1 MCSAQ
6 DRLKQERV
14 AIKKIPKVTDD
25 VIDGKRVLREI
36 QLMRFCDHEN
46 IASVRDVLPPS
57 NWEKFEDIYI
67 VSDLMDTDLHQII
80 RSKQALS
87 DDHVQY
93 FLYQILRGLKYMHS
107 ANILHRDLKPGN
119 LLVNANCDLRI
130 CDLGLARVMD
140 PADVLRDMTE

>member
-1 MCSAQ
+1 M
-6 DRLKQERV
+6 
-14 AIKKIPKVTDD
+14 TDD

-46 IASVRDVLPPS
+46 IASVRDVLPPT

-80 RSKQALS
+80 QSKQALS

-107 ANILHRDLKPGN
+107 ANVIHRDLKPAN
-119 LLVNANCDLRI
+119 LLVIR
-130 CDLGLARVMD
+130 GS
-140 PADVLRDMTE
+140 